1 MVEKTENMNAYPQ
14 LDIGIQFRFN
24 KINSQFIVK
33 IREKGLIMEEL
44 SKYIAI
50 FD

>member
-24 KINSQFIVK
+24 KINKKS
-33 IREKGLIMEEL
+33 
-44 SKYIAI
+44 
-50 FD
+50 